1 MEALSKSLGKVG
13 ELILFVLF
21 SIVYTSLIIS
31 PLILINILIEGS
43 LIKYIL
49 LFIPLIGL
57 LALAL
62 EREFIAV
69 KAVFIDYKSY
79 YRSYFKDV
87 FGEKFIRKYLTYSLI
102 FSLYFYFSDA
112 LRILESD
119 VLVLFVFRIF
129 LSLIFRDII
138 FYTILQRAFREDV
151 GFIKT
156 IKNSC
161 LLTFR
166 FPIYAII
173 ISFVWEVIESLLITN
188 ILWTYVLVIIIGFLG
203 TFINETK
210 VKNL

>member
-1 MEALSKSLGKVG
+1 MESLSKSLSKVG
-13 ELILFVLF
+13 ELILFLLL
-21 SIVYTSLIIS
+21 SIVYTSLIIA
-31 PLILINILIEGS
+31 PLILVNLLIEES
-43 LIKYIL
+43 LISYIL

-79 YRSYFKDV
+79 YRPYFKDV
-87 FGEKFIRKYLTYSLI
+87 FGQGFIKKYLTYSCV

-112 LRILESD
+112 LRILESGA
-119 VLVLFVFRIF
+119 LILFVFRIL
-129 LSLIFRDII
+129 LSLIFRNII
-138 FYTILQRAFREDV
+138 FYTILQRAFREDI

-156 IKNSC
+156 IKNSS

-173 ISFVWEVIESLLITN
+173 IGFVWEVIESLLITN
-188 ILWTYVLVIIIGFLG
+188 ILWTYVLVIIIGFMG

>member
-13 ELILFVLF
+13 ELILFLLL
-21 SIVYTSLIIS
+21 SIVYTSLIVA
-31 PLILINILIEGS
+31 PLILVNLLIEES
-43 LIKYIL
+43 LISYIL

-62 EREFIAV
+62 EREFIAT

-79 YRSYFKDV
+79 YRPYFKDV
-87 FGEKFIRKYLTYSLI
+87 FGQGFIKKYLTYSLT

-119 VLVLFVFRIF
+119 ALILFVFRIF
-129 LSLIFRDII
+129 LSLIFINII
-138 FYTILQRAFREDV
+138 FYTILQRAFREDI

-156 IKNSC
+156 IKNSS

-173 ISFVWEVIESLLITN
+173 IGFIWEVIESLLITN
-188 ILWTYVLVIIIGFLG
+188 ILWTYVLVIIIGFMG

>member
-1 MEALSKSLGKVG
+1 MQALSKSLGKVG
-13 ELILFVLF
+13 ELILFVLL

-31 PLILINILIEGS
+31 PLILVNLLVEGS
-43 LIKYIL
+43 LIRYIL

-57 LALAL
+57 LGLAL
-62 EREFIAV
+62 ERELIAV

-79 YRSYFKDV
+79 YRPYFKDI
-87 FGEKFIRKYLTYSLI
+87 FGEGFIRKYLTYSLI

-119 VLVLFVFRIF
+119 ALILFVFRIF
-129 LSLIFRDII
+129 LSLIFRNII
-138 FYTILQRAFREDV
+138 FYTVLQRAFRENI

-156 IKNSC
+156 IKNSS

-173 ISFVWEVIESLLITN
+173 IGFVWEVIESLLITN
-188 ILWTYVLVIIIGFLG
+188 VLWIYALVIIIGFLG

>member
-13 ELILFVLF
+13 ELILFVLL

-173 ISFVWEVIESLLITN
+173 IGFVREVIESLLVTN

>member
-13 ELILFVLF
+13 ELILFVLL

-31 PLILINILIEGS
+31 PLILVNLLIEGS
-43 LIKYIL
+43 LIRYIL

-57 LALAL
+57 LGLAL
-62 EREFIAV
+62 ERELIAV

-79 YRSYFKDV
+79 YRPYFKDV
-87 FGEKFIRKYLTYSLI
+87 FGQGFIKKYLTYSLI

-119 VLVLFVFRIF
+119 ALILFVFRIF
-129 LSLIFRDII
+129 LSLIFRNII
-138 FYTILQRAFREDV
+138 FYTILQRAFREDI

-166 FPIYAII
+166 FPICAII
-173 ISFVWEVIESLLITN
+173 IGFVREVIESLLVTN

>member
-1 MEALSKSLGKVG
+1 MQALLKSLGKVG
-13 ELILFVLF
+13 ELILFVFL
-21 SIVYTSLIIS
+21 SVVYTSLIIL
-31 PLILINILIEGS
+31 PIILVNLLIEGS
-43 LIKYIL
+43 LIRYIL

-62 EREFIAV
+62 ERELIAV
-69 KAVFIDYKSY
+69 KSVFVDYKSY
-79 YRSYFKDV
+79 YRTYFKNI
-87 FGEKFIRKYLTYSLI
+87 FEKGFIRKYLTYSCV

-119 VLVLFVFRIF
+119 VLILFVFRIF
-129 LSLIFRDII
+129 LSLIFRNII
-138 FYTILQRAFREDV
+138 FYTILQKAFRENI

-156 IKNSC
+156 IKNSS

-173 ISFVWEVIESLLITN
+173 IGFVWEVIESLLITN

>member
-13 ELILFVLF
+13 ELILFLLL
-21 SIVYTSLIIS
+21 SIVYTSLIIA
-31 PLILINILIEGS
+31 PLILVNLLIEES
-43 LIKYIL
+43 LISYIL

-62 EREFIAV
+62 EREFIAT

-79 YRSYFKDV
+79 YRPYFKDI
-87 FGEKFIRKYLTYSLI
+87 FGEGFIRKYTTYSLI

-112 LRILESD
+112 LRILESG
-119 VLVLFVFRIF
+119 VLILFVFRIL
-129 LSLIFRDII
+129 LSLIFRNII
-138 FYTILQRAFREDV
+138 FYTILQRAFREDI

-156 IKNSC
+156 IKNSS

-173 ISFVWEVIESLLITN
+173 IGFVWEVIESLLITN
-188 ILWTYVLVIIIGFLG
+188 ILWTYVLVIIIGFMG

>member
-13 ELILFVLF
+13 ELILFVLL

-31 PLILINILIEGS
+31 PLILVNLLIEGS
-43 LIKYIL
+43 LIRYIL

-57 LALAL
+57 LGLAL
-62 EREFIAV
+62 ERELIAV
-69 KAVFIDYKSY
+69 KTVFIDYKSY
-79 YRSYFKDV
+79 YRPYFKDV
-87 FGEKFIRKYLTYSLI
+87 FGQGFIKKYLTYSLI

-119 VLVLFVFRIF
+119 ALILFVFRIF
-129 LSLIFRDII
+129 LSLIFRNII
-138 FYTILQRAFREDV
+138 FYTILQRAFREDI

-173 ISFVWEVIESLLITN
+173 IGFVREVIESLLVTN

>member
-1 MEALSKSLGKVG
+1 MQVLSKSLGKVG
-13 ELILFVLF
+13 ELILFLLL
-21 SIVYTSLIIS
+21 SIVYTSLIVA
-31 PLILINILIEGS
+31 PLILVNLLIEGS
-43 LIKYIL
+43 LISYIL

-62 EREFIAV
+62 EREFIAT

-79 YRSYFKDV
+79 YRPYFKDV
-87 FGEKFIRKYLTYSLI
+87 FGQGFIKKYLTYSCV

-112 LRILESD
+112 LRILESGA
-119 VLVLFVFRIF
+119 LILFVFRIF
-129 LSLIFRDII
+129 LSVIFRNII
-138 FYTILQRAFREDV
+138 FYTILQRAFRENI

-156 IKNSC
+156 IKNSS

-173 ISFVWEVIESLLITN
+173 IGFVWEVIESLLITN
-188 ILWTYVLVIIIGFLG
+188 ILWTYVLVIIIGFMG

>member
-1 MEALSKSLGKVG
+1 MQALSKSLGKVG

-31 PLILINILIEGS
+31 PLILVNLLIEGG
-43 LIKYIL
+43 LIRYIL
-49 LFIPLIGL
+49 LFIPLIGIL
-57 LALAL
+57 GLAL
-62 EREFIAV
+62 ERELIAV
-69 KAVFIDYKSY
+69 KAAFVDYKSY
-79 YRSYFKDV
+79 YRPYFKSI
-87 FGEKFIRKYLTYSLI
+87 FEEGFIRKYLTYSLL

-112 LRILESD
+112 LRILEED
-119 VLVLFVFRIF
+119 MLILFVFRIF
-129 LSLIFRDII
+129 LSLIFRNII
-138 FYTILQRAFREDV
+138 FYTILQRAFRENI

-156 IKNSC
+156 IKNSS

-173 ISFVWEVIESLLITN
+173 IGFVWEVIESLLITN
-188 ILWTYVLVIIIGFLG
+188 ILWTYVLVIIIGFMG

>member
-1 MEALSKSLGKVG
+1 MQALSKSLGRVG

-31 PLILINILIEGS
+31 PLILVNLLIEGS
-43 LIKYIL
+43 LIRYIL
-49 LFIPLIGL
+49 LFVPLIGL

-62 EREFIAV
+62 EREFIAT

-79 YRSYFKDV
+79 YRPYFKDV
-87 FGEKFIRKYLTYSLI
+87 FGQGFIKKYLTYSLI

-112 LRILESD
+112 LRILESGA
-119 VLVLFVFRIF
+119 LILFVFRIF
-129 LSLIFRDII
+129 LSLIFRNII
-138 FYTILQRAFREDV
+138 FYTILQRAFREDI

-156 IKNSC
+156 IKNSS

-166 FPIYAII
+166 FPIYVII
-173 ISFVWEVIESLLITN
+173 IGFAWEVIESLLITN
-188 ILWTYVLVIIIGFLG
+188 ILWTYVLVIIIGFMG

>member
-13 ELILFVLF
+13 ELILFLLL
-21 SIVYTSLIIS
+21 SIVYTSLIIA
-31 PLILINILIEGS
+31 PLILVNLLIEES
-43 LIKYIL
+43 LISYIL

-62 EREFIAV
+62 EREFIAT

-79 YRSYFKDV
+79 YRPYFKDI
-87 FGEKFIRKYLTYSLI
+87 FGQGFIRKYLTYSLI

-112 LRILESD
+112 LRILESGA
-119 VLVLFVFRIF
+119 LILFVFRIL
-129 LSLIFRDII
+129 LSLIFRNII
-138 FYTILQRAFREDV
+138 FYTILQRAFREDI

-156 IKNSC
+156 IKNSS

-173 ISFVWEVIESLLITN
+173 IGFVWEVIESLLITN
-188 ILWTYVLVIIIGFLG
+188 ILWTYVLVIIIGFMG

>member
-13 ELILFVLF
+13 ELILFLLL
-21 SIVYTSLIIS
+21 SIVYTSLIIA
-31 PLILINILIEGS
+31 PLILVNLLIEES
-43 LIKYIL
+43 LISYIL

-62 EREFIAV
+62 EREFIAT

-79 YRSYFKDV
+79 YRPYFKDI
-87 FGEKFIRKYLTYSLI
+87 FGQGFIRKYTTYSLI

-112 LRILESD
+112 LRILESG
-119 VLVLFVFRIF
+119 VLILFVFRIL
-129 LSLIFRDII
+129 LSLIFRNII
-138 FYTILQRAFREDV
+138 FYTILQRAFREDI

-156 IKNSC
+156 IKNSS

-173 ISFVWEVIESLLITN
+173 IGFVWEVIESLLITN
-188 ILWTYVLVIIIGFLG
+188 ILWTYVLVIIIGFMG
-203 TFINETK
+203 AFINETK

>member
-13 ELILFVLF
+13 ELILFVLL

-31 PLILINILIEGS
+31 PLILVNLLIEGS
-43 LIKYIL
+43 LIRYIL

-57 LALAL
+57 LGLAL
-62 EREFIAV
+62 ERELIAV

-79 YRSYFKDV
+79 YRPYFKDV
-87 FGEKFIRKYLTYSLI
+87 FGQGFIKKYLTYSLI

-112 LRILESD
+112 LRILESGA
-119 VLVLFVFRIF
+119 LILFVFRIF
-129 LSLIFRDII
+129 LSLIFRNII
-138 FYTILQRAFREDV
+138 FYTILQRAFREDI

-156 IKNSC
+156 IKNSS

-173 ISFVWEVIESLLITN
+173 IGFVWEVIESLLITN
-188 ILWTYVLVIIIGFLG
+188 ILWTYVLVIIIGFMG

>member
-13 ELILFVLF
+13 ELILFVLL

-173 ISFVWEVIESLLITN
+173 IGFVWEVIESLLITN

>member
-1 MEALSKSLGKVG
+1 MQALSKSLSKVG
-13 ELILFVLF
+13 ELILFLLL
-21 SIVYTSLIIS
+21 SIVYTSLIIA
-31 PLILINILIEGS
+31 PLILVNLLIEGS
-43 LIKYIL
+43 LISYNL

-62 EREFIAV
+62 EREFIAT

-79 YRSYFKDV
+79 YRPYFKDV
-87 FGEKFIRKYLTYSLI
+87 FRQGFIKKYLTYSCV

-112 LRILESD
+112 LRILESGA
-119 VLVLFVFRIF
+119 LILFVFRIL
-129 LSLIFRDII
+129 LSLIFRNII
-138 FYTILQRAFREDV
+138 FYTILQRAFREDI

-156 IKNSC
+156 IKNSI

-173 ISFVWEVIESLLITN
+173 IGFVWEVIESLLITN
-188 ILWTYVLVIIIGFLG
+188 ILWTYVLVIIIGFMG

>member
-1 MEALSKSLGKVG
+1 MQALSKSLGKVG

-31 PLILINILIEGS
+31 PLILVNLLIEGS
-43 LIKYIL
+43 LIRYIL

-57 LALAL
+57 LGLAL
-62 EREFIAV
+62 EREFIATR
-69 KAVFIDYKSY
+69 AVFIDYKSY
-79 YRSYFKDV
+79 YRPYFKDI
-87 FGEKFIRKYLTYSLI
+87 FGQGFIKKYLTYSCV

-119 VLVLFVFRIF
+119 ALILFVFRIF
-129 LSLIFRDII
+129 LSVIFRNII
-138 FYTILQRAFREDV
+138 FYTILQRAFRENI

-156 IKNSC
+156 IKNSS

-173 ISFVWEVIESLLITN
+173 IGFVWEVIESLLITN
-188 ILWTYVLVIIIGFLG
+188 ILWTYVLVIIIGFMG

>member
-1 MEALSKSLGKVG
+1 MQALSKSLGKVG
-13 ELILFVLF
+13 ELILFVLL

-31 PLILINILIEGS
+31 PLILVNLLVEGS
-43 LIKYIL
+43 LIRYIL

-57 LALAL
+57 LGLAL
-62 EREFIAV
+62 ERELIAV
-69 KAVFIDYKSY
+69 KAVFIDYKSS
-79 YRSYFKDV
+79 YRPYFKDI
-87 FGEKFIRKYLTYSLI
+87 FGEGFIRKYLTYSLI

-119 VLVLFVFRIF
+119 ALILFVFRIF
-129 LSLIFRDII
+129 LSLIFRNII
-138 FYTILQRAFREDV
+138 FYTVLQRAFRENI

-156 IKNSC
+156 IKNSS

-173 ISFVWEVIESLLITN
+173 IGFVWEVIESLLITN
-188 ILWTYVLVIIIGFLG
+188 VLWIYALVIIIGFLG

>member
-13 ELILFVLF
+13 ELILFLLL
-21 SIVYTSLIIS
+21 SIVYTSLIIA
-31 PLILINILIEGS
+31 PLILVNLLIEES
-43 LIKYIL
+43 LISYIL

-62 EREFIAV
+62 EREFIAT

-79 YRSYFKDV
+79 YRPYFKDI
-87 FGEKFIRKYLTYSLI
+87 FGEGFIRKYTTYSLI

-112 LRILESD
+112 LRILESG
-119 VLVLFVFRIF
+119 VLILFVFRIL
-129 LSLIFRDII
+129 LSLIFRNII
-138 FYTILQRAFREDV
+138 FYTILQRAFREDI

-156 IKNSC
+156 IKNSS

-173 ISFVWEVIESLLITN
+173 IGFVWEVIESLLITN
-188 ILWTYVLVIIIGFLG
+188 ILWTYVLVIVIGFMG

>member
-1 MEALSKSLGKVG
+1 MQALSKSLGKVG
-13 ELILFVLF
+13 ELILFVLS
-21 SIVYTSLIIS
+21 SIVYTSLIVA
-31 PLILINILIEGS
+31 PLILVNLLIEES
-43 LIKYIL
+43 LISYIL

-62 EREFIAV
+62 ERELIAT

-79 YRSYFKDV
+79 YRPYFKDV
-87 FGEKFIRKYLTYSLI
+87 FGQGFIKKYLTYSLI
-102 FSLYFYFSDA
+102 FSLYFYFSDS
-112 LRILESD
+112 LRILESGA
-119 VLVLFVFRIF
+119 LILFVFRIF
-129 LSLIFRDII
+129 LSLIFRNII
-138 FYTILQRAFREDV
+138 FYTILQRAFREDI

-156 IKNSC
+156 IKNSS

-173 ISFVWEVIESLLITN
+173 IGFVWEVIESLLITN

>member
-13 ELILFVLF
+13 ELILFVLL

-138 FYTILQRAFREDV
+138 FYTIFQRAFREDV

-173 ISFVWEVIESLLITN
+173 IGFVREVIESLLVTN

>member
-1 MEALSKSLGKVG
+1 MEALSKSLGRVG
-13 ELILFVLF
+13 ELILFLLL
-21 SIVYTSLIIS
+21 SIVYTSLIVA
-31 PLILINILIEGS
+31 PLILVNLLIEES
-43 LIKYIL
+43 LISYIL

-62 EREFIAV
+62 EREFIAT

-79 YRSYFKDV
+79 YRPYFKDV
-87 FGEKFIRKYLTYSLI
+87 FGEKFIRKYLTYSCV

-112 LRILESD
+112 LRILESGA
-119 VLVLFVFRIF
+119 LILFVFRIL
-129 LSLIFRDII
+129 LSLIFRNII
-138 FYTILQRAFREDV
+138 FYTILQRAFREDI

-156 IKNSC
+156 IKNSI

-173 ISFVWEVIESLLITN
+173 IGFVWEVIESLLITN
-188 ILWTYVLVIIIGFLG
+188 ILWTYVLVIIIGFMG

>member
-1 MEALSKSLGKVG
+1 MQALSKSLGKVG

-31 PLILINILIEGS
+31 PLILVNLLIEGS
-43 LIKYIL
+43 LIRYIL

-57 LALAL
+57 LGLAL
-62 EREFIAV
+62 ERELIAV

-79 YRSYFKDV
+79 YRPYFKDV
-87 FGEKFIRKYLTYSLI
+87 FGQGFIKKYLTYSLI

-119 VLVLFVFRIF
+119 ALILFVFRIF
-129 LSLIFRDII
+129 LSLIFRNII
-138 FYTILQRAFREDV
+138 FYTILQRAFREDI

-173 ISFVWEVIESLLITN
+173 IGFVREVIESLLITN
-188 ILWTYVLVIIIGFLG
+188 ILWTYVLVIIIGFMG

>member
-13 ELILFVLF
+13 ELILFLLL
-21 SIVYTSLIIS
+21 SIVYTSLIIA
-31 PLILINILIEGS
+31 PLILVNLLIEES
-43 LIKYIL
+43 LISYIL

-62 EREFIAV
+62 EREFIAT

-79 YRSYFKDV
+79 YRPYFKDV
-87 FGEKFIRKYLTYSLI
+87 FGENFIKKYLTYALI

-112 LRILESD
+112 IRILESD
-119 VLVLFVFRIF
+119 ALILFVFRIF
-129 LSLIFRDII
+129 LSLIFRNII
-138 FYTILQRAFREDV
+138 FYTVLQRAFREEI

-156 IKNSC
+156 IKNSS

-173 ISFVWEVIESLLITN
+173 IGFVWEVIESLLITN
-188 ILWTYVLVIIIGFLG
+188 ILWTYVFVIIMGFLG

>member
-13 ELILFVLF
+13 ELILFLLL
-21 SIVYTSLIIS
+21 SIVYTSLIIA
-31 PLILINILIEGS
+31 PLILVNLLIEES
-43 LIKYIL
+43 LISYIL

-62 EREFIAV
+62 EREFIAT

-79 YRSYFKDV
+79 YRPYFKDV
-87 FGEKFIRKYLTYSLI
+87 FGENFIRKYLTYSLI

-112 LRILESD
+112 LRILESGA
-119 VLVLFVFRIF
+119 LILFVFRIL
-129 LSLIFRDII
+129 LSLIFRNII
-138 FYTILQRAFREDV
+138 FYTILQRTFREDI

-156 IKNSC
+156 IKNSS

-173 ISFVWEVIESLLITN
+173 IGFVWEIIESLLITN
-188 ILWTYVLVIIIGFLG
+188 ILWTYVLVIIIGFMG

>member
-13 ELILFVLF
+13 ELILFLLL
-21 SIVYTSLIIS
+21 SIVYTSLIVA
-31 PLILINILIEGS
+31 PLILVNLLIEES
-43 LIKYIL
+43 LISYIL

-62 EREFIAV
+62 ERELIAT

-79 YRSYFKDV
+79 YRPYFKDV
-87 FGEKFIRKYLTYSLI
+87 FGQGFIKKYLTYSLI
-102 FSLYFYFSDA
+102 FSLYFYFSDS
-112 LRILESD
+112 LRILESGA
-119 VLVLFVFRIF
+119 LILFVFRIF
-129 LSLIFRDII
+129 LSLIFRNII
-138 FYTILQRAFREDV
+138 FYTILQRAFREDI

-156 IKNSC
+156 IKNSS

-173 ISFVWEVIESLLITN
+173 IGFVWEVIESLLITN